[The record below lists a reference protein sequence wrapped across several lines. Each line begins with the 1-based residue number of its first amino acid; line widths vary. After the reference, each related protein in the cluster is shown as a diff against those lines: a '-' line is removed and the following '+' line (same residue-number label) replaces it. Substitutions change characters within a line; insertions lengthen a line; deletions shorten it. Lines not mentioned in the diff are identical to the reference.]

1 VAADA
6 APPEPDHRLVDR
18 YEQLRRYALAGHAD
32 GHRLGLAV
40 LVGRGVAAWMH
51 AWDALPATSPPPPP
65 PPPAG
70 ADQLV
75 GVLAAMA
82 LAVVRGG

>member
-1 VAADA
+1 
-6 APPEPDHRLVDR
+6 
-18 YEQLRRYALAGHAD
+18 
-32 GHRLGLAV
+32 V